1 MKTPHPLMMV
11 LWIAGVSWAA
21 AILAYLLGGDIGW
34 ILPLLML
41 GLLAGIAEWA
51 VSRRGLGIE
60 NGP

>member
-1 MKTPHPLMMV
+1 MMV